1 MAHAT
6 HPNEISG
13 SSEAGQAPAGSR
25 KPASVHPVAIEIGL
39 AATLWYLA
47 MAWLSFA
54 WGRGID
60 LDLAVV
66 SLFFVMFF
74 TLFLTT
80 ASRAVHDKRWLL
92 RQESFAAFLHDDN
105 IAVDRGK
112 MSGRDVLIEVT
123 LIPVAL
129 AFAATLIGLAWMI
142 FG

>member
-6 HPNEISG
+6 HPNEVSVPP
-13 SSEAGQAPAGSR
+13 EAGRESVAAR

-39 AATLWYLA
+39 AATLWFLA

-54 WGRGID
+54 WGRHVD
-60 LDLAVV
+60 AALAVA

-80 ASRAVHDKRWLL
+80 ASHAVKDKRWAL

-105 IAVDRGK
+105 IAIDRGK
-112 MSGRDVLIEVT
+112 MQGRDVLVEVI

-129 AFAATLIGLAWMI
+129 AFAATLIGLAWVI

>member
-6 HPNEISG
+6 HPNEVSV
-13 SSEAGQAPAGSR
+13 SSEAGQESEAAR
-25 KPASVHPVAIEIGL
+25 KPASVHPVAIEISL
-39 AATLWYLA
+39 AATLWFLA

-54 WGRGID
+54 WGRHVD
-60 LDLAVV
+60 LNLAVA

-74 TLFLTT
+74 TLFLKT
-80 ASRAVHDKRWLL
+80 ASRAVKDKRWAL
-92 RQESFAAFLHDDN
+92 REESFDDFLHDNN
-105 IAVDRGK
+105 IAVDGGQ

-129 AFAATLIGLAWMI
+129 AFAATLIGLAWII

>member
-6 HPNEISG
+6 HPNEVSVP
-13 SSEAGQAPAGSR
+13 SEAGQESEAAH
-25 KPASVHPVAIEIGL
+25 KPASVHPMAIEIGL
-39 AATLWYLA
+39 AATLWFLA

-54 WGRGID
+54 WGRHVD
-60 LDLAVV
+60 LNLAVA

-74 TLFLTT
+74 TLFLKT
-80 ASRAVHDKRWLL
+80 ASRAVKDKRWAL
-92 RQESFAAFLHDDN
+92 RKESFDDFLHDDN

-129 AFAATLIGLAWMI
+129 AFAATLIGLAWII